1 VIKSIDREK
10 ISSAVHLYSRQLYAA
25 HPEIIRI
32 IWFGSWIHGHPVPG
46 SDVDLC
52 IIVKSS
58 NLKIYERPPQ
68 YLPVGFPVG
77 LDICV
82 YTETEFQ
89 QKEQIN
95 SSWKRE
101 ILKGA
106 DL

>member
-10 ISSAVHLYSRQLYAA
+10 IDSAVRLYSRQIYAA

-32 IWFGSWIHGHPVPG
+32 IWFGSWIHGHPAPG

-58 NLKIYERPPQ
+58 TFKIYERPPQ
-68 YLPVGFPVG
+68 YLPVGFPTG
-77 LDICV
+77 MDIHV
-82 YTETEFQ
+82 YTTNEFQ
-89 QKEQIN
+89 QLDRTHP
-95 SSWKRE
+95 SWKNE
-101 ILKGA
+101 ILKGI